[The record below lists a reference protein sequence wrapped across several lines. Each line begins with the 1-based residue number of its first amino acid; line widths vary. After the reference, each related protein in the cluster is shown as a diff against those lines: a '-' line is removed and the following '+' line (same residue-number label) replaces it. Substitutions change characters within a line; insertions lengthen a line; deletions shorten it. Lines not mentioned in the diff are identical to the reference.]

1 MLLKKASDYID
12 RFDPEATPKELT
24 KEISAYKKEVAVLR
38 QNNLER
44 FNAESDTSNFNI
56 YILYQT
62 ILQET
67 QQMAD
72 DLKHLIR
79 AYTYL
84 STVKGK

>member
-1 MLLKKASDYID
+1 M
-12 RFDPEATPKELT
+12 
-24 KEISAYKKEVAVLR
+24 AVLR
-38 QNNLER
+38 KNNLER
-44 FNAESDTSNFNI
+44 FNSESDTSNFNI

-72 DLKHLIR
+72 NLKHLIR

>member
-1 MLLKKASDYID
+1 MLRK
-12 RFDPEATPKELT
+12 
-24 KEISAYKKEVAVLR
+24 
-38 QNNLER
+38 NNLER
-44 FNAESDTSNFNI
+44 FNSESDTSNFNI

-62 ILQET
+62 ILHIYILYQTILQET

-72 DLKHLIR
+72 NLKHLIR